1 MIMLGTVIIEIEI
14 MRNCFICFNFGIIDT
29 KKL

>member
-14 MRNCFICFNFGIIDT
+14 MRNCFICFSFGIIDT
-29 KKL
+29 KNF